1 MTSLLIHA
9 GLGALTVVAFFYVNA
24 HLYRSQW
31 AGSRATLLERL
42 YYITAVVSVCIG
54 WFFNIRYVFAYPAD
68 ASWGH
73 FTTMLFDNPASG
85 SAGQDMIITNVILF
99 PLWTMIDGP
108 RRGMRGT
115 WVYFVM
121 SLFTSFGFA
130 MAMLF
135 PLARG
140 LEKELE
146 LARYGVEFIDL
157 PIMASNLNSPDAPAA
172 IFYSNPVRMALYVLR
187 HFGAGAMVGFV
198 RLMAFCKYPA
208 SLMDRFT
215 PRSLPPT
222 LDQMLANAPNDRK
235 RRQIELAFTGSAMD
249 LVNRFLPDVKRHR
262 TLRALVAFAA
272 VQSTY
277 KGPFTPGSALCLV
290 YTFAQNEGGGL
301 MRRVRGGM
309 GSLSEALCRSIANKG
324 GEVRLKTA
332 VRRVLIED
340 GRATGV
346 ELRDGQRVTA
356 RAVVSNLDKPA
367 TLFGLVGREH
377 LDASCI
383 ERIENIEHRGAYM
396 HLLFKLRRLPRY
408 GPPFE
413 HLNADPHTRF
423 NTTLVP
429 DPQLQQAS
437 YEACRR
443 GEVPEHPPVG
453 MQIPT
458 VMDPSLAPVGFHIA
472 TTYGFFFPCEAAKE
486 QRGALRDRM
495 AERILDRLSE
505 FLPDLRDC
513 IVERAVLSSDH
524 FATMQGATN
533 GDFTHGLIHPE
544 QMIGGRLLVPGSAH
558 ATPIPGLY
566 LCGAS
571 CHPGPGVTFLP
582 GYGAA
587 YEVAEA
593 LERPSESAK
602 RIAA

>member
-1 MTSLLIHA
+1 MPGAPDYDVIVVGAGHNGLAATALLA
-9 GLGALTVVAFFYVNA
+9 GRGFRVLCLEKNAYVGGMAGTREILSGCKNDVGA
-24 HLYRSQW
+24 S
-31 AGSRATLLERL
+31 
-42 YYITAVVSVCIG
+42 
-54 WFFNIRYVFAYPAD
+54 
-68 ASWGH
+68 
-73 FTTMLFDNPASG
+73 
-85 SAGQDMIITNVILF
+85 ILF
-99 PLWTMIDGP
+99 PLAKGIAD
-108 RRGMRGT
+108 
-115 WVYFVM
+115 
-121 SLFTSFGFA
+121 
-130 MAMLF
+130 
-135 PLARG
+135 
-140 LEKELE
+140 ELE
-146 LARYGVEFIDL
+146 LERYGVEYIDL
-157 PIMASNLNSPDAPAA
+157 PIMAVNINSKASPAA
-172 IFYSNPVRMALYVLR
+172 VFYGSPLRMALYVLR
-187 HFGAGAMVGFV
+187 HFGAHAMLGFV

-215 PRSLPPT
+215 PRSVPPT
-222 LDQMLANAPNDRK
+222 LDELLSRAPNA
-235 RRQIELAFTGSAMD
+235 RRRAQITLAFTGSAMD
-249 LVNRFLPDVKRHR
+249 LVDRFLPDPKRHR

-309 GSLSEALCRSIANKG
+309 GSLSEALCRSIADKG
-324 GEVRLKTA
+324 GEVRVKSS
-332 VRRVLIED
+332 VRRVLIEA
-340 GRATGV
+340 GRAVGV
-346 ELRDGQRVTA
+346 ELRDGGRITA

-367 TLFGLVGREH
+367 TFFGLVGREH
-377 LDASCI
+377 LDAATI
-383 ERIENIEHRGAYM
+383 ERIERVEQRGAYV

-413 HLNADPHTRF
+413 HLNADPRTRF

-429 DPQLQQAS
+429 DPDLQQAS

-458 VMDPSLAPVGFHIA
+458 VMDPSLAPDGFHIA
-472 TTYGFFFPCEAAKE
+472 TTYGFFFPCEAPKE
-486 QRGALRDRM
+486 DRGRLRDEM
-495 AERILDRLSE
+495 AERIIDRLSE

-513 IVERAVLSSDH
+513 IVERAVFSSDH
-524 FATMQGATN
+524 FAAMQGATN

-558 ATPIPGLY
+558 ATPIAGLY

-587 YEVAEA
+587 YEVMEA
-593 LERPSESAK
+593 LEVRGSV
-602 RIAA
+602 AA

>member
-1 MTSLLIHA
+1 VSTTYDYDVVVIGAGHNGLAATALLAARGLRVLCLETNAYVGGMAGTREILTGCLNDVGASL
-9 GLGALTVVAFFYVNA
+9 
-24 HLYRSQW
+24 
-31 AGSRATLLERL
+31 
-42 YYITAVVSVCIG
+42 
-54 WFFNIRYVFAYPAD
+54 
-68 ASWGH
+68 
-73 FTTMLFDNPASG
+73 
-85 SAGQDMIITNVILF
+85 
-99 PLWTMIDGP
+99 
-108 RRGMRGT
+108 
-115 WVYFVM
+115 
-121 SLFTSFGFA
+121 
-130 MAMLF
+130 LF
-135 PLARG
+135 PLAKG
-140 LEKELE
+140 VEEELE

-157 PIMASNLNSPDAPAA
+157 PIMASNLNSKDSPPA
-172 IFYSNPVRMALYVLR
+172 IFYANPARMALYVLR
-187 HFGAGAMVGFV
+187 HFGVRAMVGFV
-198 RLMAFCKYPA
+198 RLLAFCKYPA
-208 SLMDRFT
+208 SLMHRFT
-215 PRSLPPT
+215 PRSVPPT
-222 LDQMLANAPNDRK
+222 LDELLAQAPDERK
-235 RRQIELAFTGSAMD
+235 RRQILLAFTSSAMD

-301 MRRVRGGM
+301 MRRVKGGM
-309 GSLSEALCRSIANKG
+309 GSLSEALARSIADKG
-324 GEVRLKTA
+324 GEVRLKTP
-332 VRRVLIED
+332 VRRVLIQD

-346 ELRDGQRVTA
+346 ELRDGRCITA
-356 RAVVSNLDKPA
+356 RVVVSNLDKAA
-367 TLFGLVGREH
+367 TCFGLVGREH
-377 LDASCI
+377 LDAATI
-383 ERIENIEHRGAYM
+383 ERIERVEQRGAYM

-413 HLNADPHTRF
+413 HLNADPRTRF

-429 DPQLQQAS
+429 DPELQQAS

-443 GEVPEHPPVG
+443 GEVPEHPAVG

-458 VMDPSLAPVGFHIA
+458 VMDPSLAPDGFRIA
-472 TTYGFFFPCEAAKE
+472 TTYGFFFPCEAPKE
-486 QRGALRDRM
+486 ELGRLRDEM

-505 FLPDLRDC
+505 FLPDLREC
-513 IVERAVLSSDH
+513 IVERAIFSSEH

-587 YEVAEA
+587 YEVMEA
-593 LERPSESAK
+593 LQAGGDVGDRDQTS
-602 RIAA
+602 RIAI